1 MVGGGIFMLGPG
13 KSFHRQWSPSR
24 SEHHVIPYLH
34 AHPALASFGLQMWRT
49 TLRRCSLLK
58 GGSLPSLLSNANNRP
73 TAFSRSRRKENTQSH
88 SRTHLQPTGQPT
100 SFQTVLRKI
109 RLSFISYL
117 SCGLH
122 GLQDMRAI

>member
-1 MVGGGIFMLGPG
+1 LVGGGIFMLGPG

-73 TAFSRSRRKENTQSH
+73 TTFSRSRRKENTQSH